1 MPIYDQD
8 LARIAALAAARQDEF
23 AVLRYTLEFIEDE
36 LPDAALDA
44 LVEEVVAPIIAAID
58 CTACANCCASIDV
71 YLTPEDADRLAEALN
86 LPVADVIARY
96 IDREAAACVEEW
108 GKFRHSPCA
117 FLEGKLCRHYIHRPD
132 ACRAYPALTPDFR
145 WTLADTL
152 AGAGRCPIIYHVLDA
167 LCGRFDT
174 AV

>member
-1 MPIYDQD
+1 MPVYDQN

-23 AVLRYTLEFIEDE
+23 EVLRYTLEFIEDE

-44 LVEEVVAPIIAAID
+44 LVDEVAAPIIAAID
-58 CTACANCCASIDV
+58 CTACANCCATIDV
-71 YLTPEDADRLAEALN
+71 YLTPADADRLAEALQ
-86 LPVADVIARY
+86 LPVADVIAWY
-96 IDREAAACVEEW
+96 IDREAAARVEEW
-108 GKFRHSPCA
+108 GRFRHSPCA
-117 FLEGKLCRHYIHRPD
+117 LLVGKLCCHYAHRPD

-152 AGAGRCPIIYHVLDA
+152 EGAGRCPIIYHVLDA
-167 LCGRFDT
+167 LCRQFDT